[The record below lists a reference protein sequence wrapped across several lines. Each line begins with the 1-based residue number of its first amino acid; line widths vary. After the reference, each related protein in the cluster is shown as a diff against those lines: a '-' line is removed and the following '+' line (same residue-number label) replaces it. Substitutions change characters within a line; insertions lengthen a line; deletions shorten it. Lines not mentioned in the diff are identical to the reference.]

1 MCAAPDLPTTDP
13 WSDRLVRVVPGIR
26 MAGGATHDQARVAT
40 PREALAAGAD
50 LLVVGRAVT
59 AADDPVQAATDLAAH
74 LAGGTTRGWPIPGR
88 PHQSAAPTRVL
99 AMAGLPQLTDEQRRA
114 ALAKAAEARRVRAE
128 IKELLKMGTLSLSE
142 LLDRSDNDRILAKMK
157 VLSVLEALPKLGKVK
172 ARRTMDEVGISDS
185 RRLRG
190 LGSQQRAE
198 LVARFG

>member
-1 MCAAPDLPTTDP
+1 
-13 WSDRLVRVVPGIR
+13 
-26 MAGGATHDQARVAT
+26 
-40 PREALAAGAD
+40 
-50 LLVVGRAVT
+50 
-59 AADDPVQAATDLAAH
+59 
-74 LAGGTTRGWPIPGR
+74 
-88 PHQSAAPTRVL
+88 
-99 AMAGLPQLTDEQRRA
+99 MAGLPQLTDEQRRA
-114 ALAKAAEARRVRAE
+114 ALVKAAEARRVRAE

-190 LGSQQRAE
+190 LGSQQRAG

>member
-1 MCAAPDLPTTDP
+1 
-13 WSDRLVRVVPGIR
+13 
-26 MAGGATHDQARVAT
+26 
-40 PREALAAGAD
+40 
-50 LLVVGRAVT
+50 
-59 AADDPVQAATDLAAH
+59 
-74 LAGGTTRGWPIPGR
+74 
-88 PHQSAAPTRVL
+88 
-99 AMAGLPQLTDEQRRA
+99 MAGLPQLTDEQRRA

-190 LGSQQRAE
+190 LGAQQRAE

>member
-1 MCAAPDLPTTDP
+1 
-13 WSDRLVRVVPGIR
+13 
-26 MAGGATHDQARVAT
+26 
-40 PREALAAGAD
+40 
-50 LLVVGRAVT
+50 
-59 AADDPVQAATDLAAH
+59 
-74 LAGGTTRGWPIPGR
+74 
-88 PHQSAAPTRVL
+88 
-99 AMAGLPQLTDEQRRA
+99 MAGLPQLTDEQRRA

-142 LLDRSDNDRILAKMK
+142 LLNRSDNDRILAKMK

>member
-1 MCAAPDLPTTDP
+1 
-13 WSDRLVRVVPGIR
+13 
-26 MAGGATHDQARVAT
+26 
-40 PREALAAGAD
+40 
-50 LLVVGRAVT
+50 
-59 AADDPVQAATDLAAH
+59 
-74 LAGGTTRGWPIPGR
+74 
-88 PHQSAAPTRVL
+88 
-99 AMAGLPQLTDEQRRA
+99 MAGLPQLTDEQRRA
-114 ALAKAAEARRVRAE
+114 ALAMAAEARRVRAE
-128 IKELLKMGTLSLSE
+128 IKALLKMGTLSLSE

>member
-1 MCAAPDLPTTDP
+1 
-13 WSDRLVRVVPGIR
+13 
-26 MAGGATHDQARVAT
+26 
-40 PREALAAGAD
+40 
-50 LLVVGRAVT
+50 
-59 AADDPVQAATDLAAH
+59 
-74 LAGGTTRGWPIPGR
+74 
-88 PHQSAAPTRVL
+88 
-99 AMAGLPQLTDEQRRA
+99 MAGLPQLTDEQRRA
-114 ALAKAAEARRVRAE
+114 ALVKAAEARRVRAE

-157 VLSVLEALPKLGKVK
+157 VLSVREALPKLGKVK